1 MVDVDVNR
9 VARLATGTMRHALD
23 TIDAATLRDLYV
35 EQKLT
40 AARIATRFG
49 CTARTILRRLRRAG
63 FRTRP
68 PGPVPRRTTPPAWS
82 AKAAYAVGLMA
93 TDGNLSP
100 DGRHMSFVSQD
111 RELVE
116 TFIECLGLTTAVRT
130 LRTRAGGI
138 LCRAQW
144 ADRRI
149 YDWFISLGLFPA
161 KSRRLGQLAIPDEC
175 YADFVRGCID
185 GDGSVHVYADRHHR
199 SKNDRYVYERLY
211 VSLVSASLAF
221 LEWIKSSVTRLVG
234 VTGAIHEHRHPGR
247 RATWDLRYAKADSIK
262 LIRWMHYDPDVPAL
276 LRKRTKAAPF
286 LSALG
291 SCPAR
296 SVGRPRVGW
305 LYNTD
310 ATGSA
315 AREYLG
321 RGGETGD
328 SRRSKRRARKGV
340 RVQIPPPVPTP
351 TTPSLTTPGP
361 GRYRGRSV
369 GL

>member
-1 MVDVDVNR
+1 
-9 VARLATGTMRHALD
+9 
-23 TIDAATLRDLYV
+23 
-35 EQKLT
+35 
-40 AARIATRFG
+40 
-49 CTARTILRRLRRAG
+49 
-63 FRTRP
+63 
-68 PGPVPRRTTPPAWS
+68 
-82 AKAAYAVGLMA
+82 MA

-116 TFIECLGLTTAVRT
+116 TFIDCLGLATPVRT

-144 ADRRI
+144 ADRCL
-149 YDWFISLGLFPA
+149 YDWFVSLALTPA
-161 KSRRLGQLAIPDEC
+161 KSRRIGPLAVPDERF
-175 YADFVRGCID
+175 ADFVRGCID
-185 GDGSVHVYADRHHR
+185 GDGSVHVYTDGSHQAR
-199 SKNDRYVYERLY
+199 NDRYVYERLY
-211 VSLVSASLAF
+211 VSLVSASSPF
-221 LEWIKSSVTRLVG
+221 FEWIQRTGRRLVG
-234 VTGAIHEHRHPGR
+234 VVGVIHEYR
-247 RATWDLRYAKADSIK
+247 RAGRSPIWDLRYAKADSIK
-262 LIRWMHYDPDVPAL
+262 LIRWMHYGPDVPCL
-276 LRKRTKAAPF
+276 LRKRVRAARF

-291 SCPAR
+291 SSSVR

-310 ATGSA
+310 ATASGSQ
-315 AREYLG
+315 EHLG

-340 RVQIPPPVPTP
+340 RVQIPPPVPNS
-351 TTPSLTTPGP
+351 TTPSLTTPGA